1 MWNYEKISNHL
12 PEYGYYEFKNYLS
25 KKDVD
30 TVKETLLNSLNYIK
44 KSNEKNLQ
52 KKYYEVKKFNNK
64 LKGNWYDISK
74 YNIDILKALHKNE
87 MISFVKKFC

>member
-1 MWNYEKISNHL
+1 MWNYKKISNHL
-12 PEYGYYEFKNYLS
+12 LKYGYYEFKNYLS

-64 LKGNWYDISK
+64 LKGNWYDIS
-74 YNIDILKALHKNE
+74 NTIL
-87 MISFVKKFC
+87 IF